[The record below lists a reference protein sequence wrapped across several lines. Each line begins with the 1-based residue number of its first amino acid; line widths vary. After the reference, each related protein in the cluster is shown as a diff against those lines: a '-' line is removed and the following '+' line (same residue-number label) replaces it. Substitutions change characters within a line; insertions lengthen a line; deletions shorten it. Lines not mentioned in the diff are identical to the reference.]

1 MNEHVF
7 ELIFVVLMI
16 FSGIFM
22 ITHAQSKKG
31 ENSWFYNPM
40 EIIEY
45 VKITKKESG
54 KIGIWFWI
62 FIICLMIQTIQ

>member
-1 MNEHVF
+1 MTEHVF

-16 FSGIFM
+16 FSGISM
-22 ITHAQSKKG
+22 ITYAQSKKG

-45 VKITKKESG
+45 VQITKKESG

-62 FIICLMIQTIQ
+62 FIISVSFLVLH